1 MSRRSEACPTCG
13 LPVELAALLR
23 DQGVVVSQDGAVFDL
38 IASYRNAPS
47 NTAAGPQNSAA
58 NGPERKDF
66 SDAD

>member
-1 MSRRSEACPTCG
+1 
-13 LPVELAALLR
+13 LAALLR